1 MLRLRVTTMASFVT
15 KKDLEA
21 KFHNTDCLTLAVKLN
36 ETLPEGEEKALAI
49 EKLEEVQYFI
59 SVA

>member
-1 MLRLRVTTMASFVT
+1 MANFVT
-15 KKDLEA
+15 RKDLEE
-21 KFHNTDCLTLAVKLN
+21 KFPVKDVLTLAIKLN